1 MAKLGGT
8 PYRGVPLDPELV
20 VMAHRIALLLP
31 LLVSLVGCS
40 DRGGD
45 ASPIAADAPS
55 EEAPRIMIHGI
66 YRYMADAGSFAE
78 CFTNQWWP
86 VAQVEDN
93 AALERAY
100 LDAVHE
106 AGQPMLVHLEGR
118 IVPHQA
124 MEGDSLVPMLVVDH
138 FLAVEPD
145 GQCAPR
151 YTTTPE
157 DTNEGR

>member
-1 MAKLGGT
+1 
-8 PYRGVPLDPELV
+8 
-20 VMAHRIALLLP
+20 MAHRLTLVLP
-31 LLVSLVGCS
+31 LLASLVGCS
-40 DRGGD
+40 DRGGE
-45 ASPIAADAPS
+45 ASPIAADAAP
-55 EEAPRIMIHGI
+55 EQAPRIMIHGI

-93 AALERAY
+93 AVLERAY
-100 LDAVHE
+100 LDAVRE
-106 AGQPMLVHLEGR
+106 AGDPMLVHLEGR
-118 IVPHQA
+118 VVPQPA

-151 YTTTPE
+151 YTTIPG
-157 DTNEGR
+157 DTSG